1 MKFSVIT
8 VTLNDVAGLQA
19 TLTSTL
25 RQHHEKLEA
34 IVIDGGSVDG
44 TKEWLSSQADRRI
57 QWVSESDRG
66 LYDAMN
72 KGLDRAR
79 GDYVVFMNSGDVF
92 ADDEVL
98 EKVAHVASEQP
109 RTDLVYGDAIDVTV
123 SGRRLYK
130 RARPYETLWRGMFTQ
145 HQAMFFLRSTI
156 GSLRHRLIF
165 RLSGDYDFIARFS
178 KQAASGGRPF
188 VKKVDIPVCC
198 FQLGGRSERGR
209 FKALGEDFAIRR
221 DTMGLSV
228 ITCTWLWTAH
238 LVHLVLKRA
247 TPSLMRFIRYEGA
260 T

>member
-8 VTLNDVAGLQA
+8 VTLNDLAGLQA
-19 TLTSTL
+19 TVTSTL
-25 RQHHEKLEA
+25 RQDHEELEA
-34 IVIDGGSVDG
+34 IVIDGGSVGG

-92 ADDEVL
+92 ADGKVL
-98 EKVAHVASEQP
+98 EKVAQVASGQP
-109 RTDLVYGDAIDVTV
+109 RPDLVYGDAIDVTL

-130 RARPYETLWRGMFTQ
+130 RARSYETLWRGMFTQ

-156 GSLRHRLIF
+156 GSLRHRLTF

-178 KQAASGGRPF
+178 RQAALGGRPL
-188 VKKVDIPVCC
+188 VKRVDIPVCC

-209 FKALGEDFAIRR
+209 LKALREDFAIRR
-221 DTMGLSV
+221 DTMGLWL

-238 LVHLVLKRA
+238 LVHLVLKWA